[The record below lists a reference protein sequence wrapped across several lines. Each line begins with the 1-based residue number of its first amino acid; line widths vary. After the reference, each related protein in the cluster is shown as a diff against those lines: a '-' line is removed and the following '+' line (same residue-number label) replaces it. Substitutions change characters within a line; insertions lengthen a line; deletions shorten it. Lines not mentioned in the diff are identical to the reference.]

1 MSRRLIPGTAFRGT
15 DCAIGSE
22 RSKFAGGDQAY
33 LRDHQYADDSRLAR
47 RADLHAK
54 YGTSA
59 TPWFDWVAQ
68 HIDLFTNARVLEAG
82 CGAGWL
88 WQHTTTA
95 VPAGVALTLTDL
107 SPGMVEQAVQ
117 RAVATQRF
125 ATVEG
130 HPADLQAMPFAPSS
144 FDRVVANHMLYHL
157 PDPRAGVRE
166 LARLVAPDGRVVV
179 ATNGRA
185 HMRELWAIRGRV
197 FGLDPVDSTIDVFGT
212 DVGFAH
218 LRNHFGDVGWFA
230 FHDRLVCTDPADVMA
245 YICSTPP
252 GEDATD
258 EQLARLDAEVTRCFS
273 IGGGTMTITKDT
285 GCFVCTR
292 PIESVIHAA

>member
-1 MSRRLIPGTAFRGT
+1 
-15 DCAIGSE
+15 
-22 RSKFAGGDQAY
+22 
-33 LRDHQYADDSRLAR
+33 
-47 RADLHAK
+47 
-54 YGTSA
+54 
-59 TPWFDWVAQ
+59 
-68 HIDLFTNARVLEAG
+68 
-82 CGAGWL
+82 
-88 WQHTTTA
+88 
-95 VPAGVALTLTDL
+95 
-107 SPGMVEQAVQ
+107 
-117 RAVATQRF
+117 
-125 ATVEG
+125 
-130 HPADLQAMPFAPSS
+130 
-144 FDRVVANHMLYHL
+144 
-157 PDPRAGVRE
+157 
-166 LARLVAPDGRVVV
+166 
-179 ATNGRA
+179 
-185 HMRELWAIRGRV
+185 MRELWAIRGRV